1 MAEVIPKKQ
10 HTIEYIGISVLVLVA
25 LVVGIS
31 RFKKGDKDDEVF
43 SRKEFNKKW
52 EEVEILEVKIPELE
66 KAIEFLIEDDK
77 APFKSPFDSTETQEV
92 ASEEIV
98 LPAMKFQGMI
108 WKSFR
113 PQAIINNKVYDVNDV
128 VDIDTG
134 EGGGEVKV
142 IGIKEDGIHLKYKGK
157 EFIARPK

>member
-1 MAEVIPKKQ
+1 
-10 HTIEYIGISVLVLVA
+10 
-25 LVVGIS
+25 
-31 RFKKGDKDDEVF
+31 
-43 SRKEFNKKW
+43 
-52 EEVEILEVKIPELE
+52 
-66 KAIEFLIEDDK
+66 
-77 APFKSPFDSTETQEV
+77 
-92 ASEEIV
+92 
-98 LPAMKFQGMI
+98 MKFQGMI